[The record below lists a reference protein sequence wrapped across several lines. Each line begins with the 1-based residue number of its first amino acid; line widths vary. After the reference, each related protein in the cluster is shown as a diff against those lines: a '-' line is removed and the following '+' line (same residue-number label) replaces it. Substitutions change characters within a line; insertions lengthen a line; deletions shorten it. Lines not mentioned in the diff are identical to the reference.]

1 MFLNTC
7 LIPLSMADKIIVHR
21 ALVNW
26 AQAHRCLPPVYT
38 EERITSGPTT
48 TYVVTAEMAGHKT
61 RAHEHTKKMAKEI
74 AQIRLMSAIQAGC
87 GANGNFCLVH
97 VAQPRTLEA
106 TPSAP
111 APAPV
116 PTPPPIIINANRPVL
131 ETRRLSSRIY
141 QHVVVY
147 VDGSVEATMT
157 ESKSRQTQNIPLN
170 EPSPI
175 MSQTFADWNHWR
187 QYLNDRI
194 IFPMRDQLS
203 SPEFQLPFSERNA
216 LEAELDALVAEYE
229 RPSPL
234 RVE

>member
-1 MFLNTC
+1 MFLNTR
-7 LIPLSMADKIIVHR
+7 LLPLSMADRILIHR
-21 ALVNW
+21 ALANW
-26 AQAHRCLPPVYT
+26 AQAHKCPPPVYT
-38 EERITSGPTT
+38 EERINSEVATM
-48 TYVVTAEMAGHKT
+48 YVVTVEMAGHKT
-61 RAHEHTKKMAKEI
+61 RAQEYTKKMAKEI
-74 AQIRLMSAIQAGC
+74 AQIRLMSAIQSGC
-87 GANGNFCLVH
+87 GASGHFCLIH
-97 VAQPRTLEA
+97 VAPPRGPESA
-106 TPSAP
+106 PSAP
-111 APAPV
+111 KPAPV

-131 ETRRLSSRIY
+131 ETRRISSRIY

-157 ESKSRQTQNIPLN
+157 ESKSRQTQNIPLS

-175 MSQTFADWNHWR
+175 MSQTFADWNQWR

-203 SPEFQLPFSERNA
+203 SPEFHLPFSERNA